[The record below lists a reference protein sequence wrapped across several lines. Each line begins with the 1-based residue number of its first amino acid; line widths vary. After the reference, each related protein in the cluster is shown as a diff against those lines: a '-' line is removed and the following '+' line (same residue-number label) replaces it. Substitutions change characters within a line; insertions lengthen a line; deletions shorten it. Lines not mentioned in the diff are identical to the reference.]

1 MKKIEINFNQNS
13 YNNKINELNN
23 IAKALTDAVELSKDM
38 TKGEVRTTNSKDL
51 NNWLQIKTGF
61 PNNQS
66 NATLLNVGDEY
77 KSFLGLET
85 IYKGVDLSLFDEC
98 KNIYKPN
105 ANALDTLK
113 AESTLYL
120 RDSKIETYKSLKRV
134 TDILNKLSGNPIR
147 YININYSG
155 EASINLSLL
164 ENSDYI

>member
-1 MKKIEINFNQNS
+1 MKIEVNFDDQT
-13 YNNKINELNN
+13 YNTKVKEMTN
-23 IAKALTDAVELSKDM
+23 IALGLTDAVKLSKII
-38 TKGEVRTTNSKDL
+38 TGGVVRTTNSKDL

>member
-1 MKKIEINFNQNS
+1 MKVPVNFDDHT
-13 YNNKINELNN
+13 YNTKVKEMTN
-23 IAKALTDAVELSKDM
+23 IALGLTDAVKLSK
-38 TKGEVRTTNSKDL
+38 TITGGEVRTTNSKDL

>member
-1 MKKIEINFNQNS
+1 MKIEVNFDDQT
-13 YNNKINELNN
+13 YNTKVKEMTN
-23 IAKALTDAVELSKDM
+23 IALGLTDAVKLSKKI
-38 TKGEVRTTNSKDL
+38 TGGEVRTTNSKDL

-120 RDSKIETYKSLKRV
+120 RDSKIETYKSLNRV

>member
-1 MKKIEINFNQNS
+1 MKIEVNFDDQT
-13 YNNKINELNN
+13 YNTKVKEMTN
-23 IAKALTDAVELSKDM
+23 IALGLTDAVKLSKII
-38 TKGEVRTTNSKDL
+38 TGGEVRTTNSKDL